1 MKHWEVE
8 YMLEGVNGYLRMR
21 VQAYHSSDA
30 CDIVRSMMPKSTVF
44 QAVLVD

>member
-1 MKHWEVE
+1 MKNWEVE

-30 CDIVRSMMPKSTVF
+30 CDIVRSMMPNATVF
-44 QAVLVD
+44 HALLVD